1 MSNEEKHQFEKFSE
15 AVEKKYQEA
24 IKKHPHY
31 PSDIFHQLSILT
43 EEAGEVAKAVN
54 DYYEKDNQNTN
65 NLKEELLQTA
75 AMCFRM
81 YNNIKEF

>member
-1 MSNEEKHQFEKFSE
+1 MSNEEKYQFEIFSE
-15 AVEKKYQEA
+15 AVKQKYKEA
-24 IKKHPHY
+24 IEKHPHY
-31 PSDIFHQLSILT
+31 PLNIFHQLAILT
-43 EEAGEVAKAVN
+43 EEAGEIAKAVN